1 MAKRIKELRLKN
13 KLTLLEVANALGVSE
28 ATAQRYESG
37 EIKNLK
43 YDTIVALANLF
54 KVSPGYLMGWESDDE
69 ESFSAHEEYYNNPE
83 VAQLAEEMSS
93 KPGLRVLFDASRD
106 LSEDSL
112 KMFAQMIDTYKKT
125 NPDG

>member
-37 EIKNLK
+37 EIRNLK
-43 YDTIVALANLF
+43 YDTIVALADLF
-54 KVSPGYLMGWESDDE
+54 NVSPAYLMGWEDE
-69 ESFSAHEEYYNNPE
+69 GSFFAPEEYYNDPA

>member
-1 MAKRIKELRLKN
+1 MEKRIKELRLKN

-54 KVSPGYLMGWESDDE
+54 RVTPSYLMGWEE
-69 ESFSAHEEYYNNPE
+69 EVPNSAREEYYNDPN

-106 LSEDSL
+106 LSEESL
-112 KMFAQMIDTYKKT
+112 KMFAQMIDTFKKT

>member
-54 KVSPGYLMGWESDDE
+54 NVSPGYLMGWETDE
-69 ESFSAHEEYYNNPE
+69 ESFSSHEEYYNDPA
-83 VAQLAEEMSS
+83 VAQLAEEMST

-112 KMFAQMIDTYKKT
+112 KMFAQMIDTFKKT